1 MRATAYRIR
10 GRLASAFVRAIR
22 SEMTRR
28 ENLMTI
34 HPLARRIVCVVT
46 LTASLMVTLVMTGCN
61 TVKGFGQDVQNAAE
75 GTEKVIDKAT
85 R

>member
-1 MRATAYRIR
+1 
-10 GRLASAFVRAIR
+10 
-22 SEMTRR
+22 
-28 ENLMTI
+28 MTI